1 MKYNRTFRSLAAFLL
16 ALMLMVMTATVCV
29 CAEDLAA
36 APDAAGEDALLDA
49 AAPDAAEPDATDTTA
64 TDTTAAD
71 TTAADTTA
79 ADTTAADDHDH
90 DDDKKEE
97 KKLGTF
103 FWVSLGIFGAA
114 ILAGVIVAIIKREKL
129 KLWWKSYKSE
139 LKKIVWMPWSQVR
152 KNTIVV
158 IVVVVALAAVIGLLD
173 IAFSKGII
181 ALGKLI

>member
-16 ALMLMVMTATVCV
+16 ALVLMVMTATVCV

-49 AAPDAAEPDATDTTA
+49 AAPDAAEPDAA
-64 TDTTAAD
+64 DTTAAD

-79 ADTTAADDHDH
+79 ADTTAADDHDHDHDH